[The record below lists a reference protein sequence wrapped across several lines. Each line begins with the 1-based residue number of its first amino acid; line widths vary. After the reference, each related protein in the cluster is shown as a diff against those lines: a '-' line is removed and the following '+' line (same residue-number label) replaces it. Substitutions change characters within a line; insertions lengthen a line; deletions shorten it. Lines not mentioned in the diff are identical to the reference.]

1 MLSIGKL
8 GRGQERYYLDKVAEG
23 AEDYYSGEAEAE
35 GYWLG
40 DASED
45 LGLQGKVEPAQ
56 LVAMLTGNDP
66 ASGEPLGLRH
76 VEGGA
81 VPGFDLTFSAPKSV
95 SLAWALGGHPL
106 AAEVKAAHAEA
117 VRAGL
122 DYLQQTACW
131 TRRGAGGHQFV
142 QGSGFLATGY
152 VHRSSRAGDPQL
164 HTHVLVANVTQ
175 GPDGRWTRLYHP
187 AIYEHATAASYLYQ
201 AHLRDE
207 LTRRL
212 GLRWREVINGLS
224 EIEGFTPE
232 QLRAFSTRR
241 AEILEAAGEG
251 ASARAMQVATL
262 ETRQIKDRDLTT
274 ESLREVW
281 RQKGEE
287 VGLDREAIRATFGQE
302 RRAPEGRVAIAE
314 IETALTAHASH
325 FDRRDAIRAVANS
338 LPAGAPGPEVV
349 ELADAYLATPGVIR
363 IAETPRG
370 ERYTTRA
377 IWELERKALA
387 SAEAMAAR
395 GDRAVVDE
403 ITVAR
408 VLAQRPK
415 IKPDQ
420 EAMVRRLLGG
430 GEGLVIVVGE
440 AGTGKTYAVVAAAS
454 GWAGHAP
461 DLRVAAPT
469 WRAANVLRSEGL
481 NATSVARLL
490 AELDRGTAAGEQALA
505 KSSVLVVDEAG
516 MVDSRA
522 MARLIDHAE
531 RAEAKLI
538 LIGNA
543 AQLGEI
549 EAGGMFGAL
558 AARSDPVVLDEVIRH
573 EHDLDREAAK
583 LIREGSGR
591 EAISVYQ
598 GAERVTV
605 ADDPL
610 ARREAMVADW
620 WERYREGEDALMIA
634 KRNAEVRELNQ
645 MARERMRAEAK
656 LGAEEVKV
664 GEARFAAG
672 DQVITRI
679 NDQKLQVFNRERW
692 RIGEVD
698 VESRRLWL
706 DGIDTCRQVCVD
718 SVFLGRVNPRDEA
731 AAIEHAYAATIYQAQ
746 GATLDSAFVMA
757 DPSMTREEFYVA
769 GSRTRRE
776 TFIYATP
783 EVQLAREEIAPAS
796 PYLRGGLE
804 HIAEAAERI
813 GAQTAAMDEALRSRY
828 AQLPSDQL
836 VRQLHELRA
845 EVGAEQHAQQA
856 HRAYAE
862 RQRENELQWKRLQAA
877 RERAPEPRRWERRAD
892 RSEREQNERDLDRR
906 EALAREQAQVLR
918 SEAQRLPE
926 VRHDAR
932 AQRAVIES
940 LLVDRERLAAA
951 AARLSPPTY
960 IKRELGER
968 PSDPAKARSWDE
980 AVRGIEGYRLRNS
993 VKDKSS
999 ALGAKP
1005 RQPEKALDH
1014 DHARR
1019 RIERT
1024 QRQLHLQQ
1032 HIARRAREHGLG
1044 RSIGIGR

>member
-23 AEDYYSGEAEAE
+23 AEDYYSGGAEAE

-40 DASED
+40 DAAED

-66 ASGEPLGLRH
+66 ATGEPFGLRH

-81 VPGFDLTFSAPKSV
+81 VTGFDLTFSAPKSV
-95 SLAWALGGHPL
+95 SLTWALGGHPV

-117 VRAGL
+117 VGAGL

-131 TRRGAGGHQFV
+131 TRRGAGGHEFI
-142 QGSGFLATGY
+142 QGNGFLAAGY

-164 HTHVLVANVTQ
+164 HTHVLVANATFAE
-175 GPDGRWTRLYHP
+175 GRWTRLYHP
-187 AIYEHATAASYLYQ
+187 AIYEHAKTASYVYE

-212 GLRWREVINGLS
+212 GVRWREVVNGLS
-224 EIEGFTPE
+224 EIESFTPE

-241 AEILEAAGEG
+241 TEILEAAGEG
-251 ASARAMQVATL
+251 ASARVMQIATL
-262 ETRQIKDRDLTT
+262 TTRETKGRDLTT

-281 RQKGEE
+281 RRKAEE
-287 VGLDREAIRATFGQE
+287 VGLDREAIRAGFGKE
-302 RRAPEGRVAIAE
+302 RQAPEGQVAVAVVEAE
-314 IETALTAHASH
+314 LTAHASH
-325 FDRRDAIRAVANS
+325 FDRRDAIQAVANS

-349 ELADAYLATPGVIR
+349 ELADAYLSRPDVIR

-370 ERYTTRA
+370 ERLTTRA
-377 IWELERKALA
+377 IWELEQKALA

-395 GDRAVVDE
+395 SGRAVVDE
-403 ITVAR
+403 VIVNR
-408 VLAQRPK
+408 VLAQRPR

-454 GWAGHAP
+454 GWAGQIP
-461 DLRVAAPT
+461 GLRVAAPT

-481 NATSVARLL
+481 EATSVARLL

-505 KSSVLVVDEAG
+505 KGSVLVVDEAG

-522 MARLIDHAE
+522 MARLIDHARE
-531 RAEAKLI
+531 AEAKLV
-538 LIGNA
+538 LIGDP

-558 AARSDPVVLDEVIRH
+558 AVRADPVVLDEVIRH
-573 EHDLDREAAK
+573 EHDLDREGAK

-605 ADDPL
+605 SDDPL
-610 ARREAMVADW
+610 ARREAMVSDW
-620 WERYREGEDALMIA
+620 WERYREGEDALMVA
-634 KRNAEVRELNQ
+634 KRNAEVRELNA
-645 MARERMRAEAK
+645 MAREKMGVEGK
-656 LGAEEVKV
+656 LGAEEIRV
-664 GEARFAAG
+664 GEASFAVG

-679 NDQKLQVFNRERW
+679 NDQKLGVFNRERW
-692 RIGEVD
+692 RIAEVD
-698 VESRRLWL
+698 VDSHRLVL
-706 DGIDTCRQVCVD
+706 DGIDTAGRVGVD
-718 SVFLGRVNPRDEA
+718 SVFLERVNPRDGA

-757 DPSMTREEFYVA
+757 DPSMTKEEFYVA
-769 GSRTRRE
+769 TSRTREE

-783 EVQLAREEIAPAS
+783 EVQLAREEIAPES

-804 HIAEAAERI
+804 HIGEAAERV
-813 GAQTAAMDEALRSRY
+813 GAQTAAMDEALRSRF
-828 AQLPSDQL
+828 AQMPSDQL
-836 VRQLHELRA
+836 VRQLHELSA
-845 EVGAEQHAQQA
+845 ETGAEQANQQA
-856 HRAYAE
+856 HIRHAE
-862 RQRENELQWKRLQAA
+862 RVAEFEQRAELLANQRERKLGQRDSWTREQ
-877 RERAPEPRRWERRAD
+877 RERLEAERR
-892 RSEREQNERDLDRR
+892 E
-906 EALAREQAQVLR
+906 
-918 SEAQRLPE
+918 LPE
-926 VRHDAR
+926 IRHEAR
-932 AQRAVIES
+932 AKGAVTES
-940 LLVDRERLAAA
+940 VLADRERLAAA
-951 AARLSPPTY
+951 AARVSPAGY
-960 IKRELGER
+960 IKRELGDR
-968 PSDPAKARSWDE
+968 PSDPAKAREWDK
-980 AVRGIEGYRLRNS
+980 AVRGIEGYRLRNG
-993 VKDKSS
+993 VRDRVN
-999 ALGAKP
+999 ALGTRPKEPVRAH
-1005 RQPEKALDH
+1005 EH
-1014 DHARR
+1014 DQAQRR
-1019 RIERT
+1019 LQQS
-1024 QRQLHLQQ
+1024 QRQLSL
-1032 HIARRAREHGLG
+1032 RRG
-1044 RSIGIGR
+1044 RQRPLHQAIDHSIGH